1 MSWVEEL
8 ERVYDICEGTHD
20 GHEAPVIMFH
30 ILDKAHITIS
40 LNKDGTI
47 PTTGFAD
54 TVSDSDAEIIV
65 PITEESGAKSGTGS
79 QPRPLFDEI
88 KYLAGDCH
96 KFFPNIQEAF
106 FQNYISNLKKW
117 AESDYCTEEV
127 RAVYKYLSKG
137 TLLQDL
143 IDCNFINTDS
153 NGNIPLKITKGK
165 KGKLNVKSDIEKCKV
180 HFRVGGKP
188 LWKDEETQRCFIEYT
203 QSLCTEKSLCYGSG
217 KQQKPASKSIYAVG
231 TAKLISADSRTFNEN
246 FTGRFKD
253 SKEAFSLGYET
264 SSKIHN
270 SLKWLLNKSVRI
282 GNICVIVWESAL
294 MFFPKILQSS
304 NSVFDD
310 EDDEYNKEVYEP
322 RLCLKNQ
329 VKQSLFGHNL
339 VYPEDSKI
347 MIMVL
352 ESPQADDVKFQ
363 GRLSMTLYDEY
374 LTSDFLDN
382 VKYWHESISWCPA
395 SNDKSDSFSVYQIAK
410 CAYGIETAASEK
422 RYSKSPT
429 PSEPEPYGIETDA
442 SEKSS
447 KENKKSDK
455 SKSTAND
462 NKKMVL
468 ECKDIEQQQV
478 IKRLLPC
485 IIRRQRIPA
494 DLVSVLFERACSPMR
509 FDLKS
514 GNWNQIVRCACG
526 LIRKQIIEEKGECT
540 MAFDTECR
548 TRDELFGSLLAVADA
563 AEESTFDDNEKGK
576 RFTNAKRYFNSFHL
590 HPSRTWA
597 KIFEAL
603 MPYYRKM
610 NKATYEY
617 IQDEIHS
624 ISSKISREDFANDS
638 PLKPM
643 FLHAYSCQFIKT
655 ELKIKQ
661 LNFKND
667 NYEEE

>member
-8 ERVYDICEGTHD
+8 ERVYDICEGKHD
-20 GHEAPVIMFH
+20 GVEAPVIMFH
-30 ILDKAHITIS
+30 FLDKAHITIS
-40 LNKDGTI
+40 LNKNGTI
-47 PTTGFAD
+47 PTTGFAE
-54 TVSDSDAEIIV
+54 TVSEVGTDAEIIV
-65 PITEESGAKSGTGS
+65 PITEESGAKSGSGS

-88 KYLAGDCH
+88 QYLAGDCYN
-96 KFFPNIQEAF
+96 FFPNVQESF
-106 FQNYISNLKKW
+106 FQDYISNLKEW

-143 IDCNFINTDS
+143 IDCHFINTDS
-153 NGNIPLKITKGK
+153 NGKIPLENKKGK
-165 KGKLNVKSDIEKCKV
+165 KSKPDVKSKQLINNKTSIEKCKV
-180 HFRVGGKP
+180 RFRVGGKP

-217 KQQKPASKSIYAVG
+217 KQQKPASKSIYVKG
-231 TAKLISADSRTFNEN
+231 TAKLISADPRTFNEN
-246 FTGRFKD
+246 FTGRFKG

-270 SLKWLLNKSVRI
+270 SLKWLLKKSVEI
-282 GNICVIVWESAL
+282 GNICIIVWESAL
-294 MFFPKILQSS
+294 KFFPEILESS
-304 NSVFDD
+304 SSFFGENDV
-310 EDDEYNKEVYEP
+310 EVYDAGSY
-322 RLCLKNQ
+322 LKNQ

-352 ESPQADDVKFQ
+352 ESPQANEVKFQ

-382 VKYWHESISWCPA
+382 VRYWHDSISWCPA
-395 SNDKSDSFSVYQIAK
+395 NNDKSDSFSVYQIAK
-410 CAYGIETAASEK
+410 CAYGIETEASEK
-422 RYSKSPT
+422 GT
-429 PSEPEPYGIETDA
+429 
-442 SEKSS
+442 

-455 SKSTAND
+455 SKSTVNA

-563 AEESTFDDNEKGK
+563 AEESTFDNSEKGK
-576 RFTNAKRYFNSFHL
+576 RFTNAKRYFNSFQL
-590 HPSRTWA
+590 HPSRTWT
-597 KIFEAL
+597 KIYEAL
-603 MPYYRKM
+603 IPYYRKM

>member
-8 ERVYDICEGTHD
+8 ERVYDICEGKHD

-30 ILDKAHITIS
+30 LIDKAHITIS

-54 TVSDSDAEIIV
+54 IVSESDDEIIV
-65 PITEESGAKSGTGS
+65 PITEESGAKSGSGS

-88 KYLAGDCH
+88 QYLAGDCYN
-96 KFFPNIQEAF
+96 FFPNVQKSF
-106 FQNYISNLKKW
+106 FDGYISNLKKW
-117 AESDYCTEEV
+117 AESDYCTGEV
-127 RAVYKYLSKG
+127 RAVYNYLSEG
-137 TLLQDL
+137 RLLQDL

-153 NGNIPLKITKGK
+153 SGKIPLNIKKGK
-165 KGKLNVKSDIEKCKV
+165 KDKPDVKSKQLINNKTSIEKCKV
-180 HFRVGGKP
+180 RFRVGGKP
-188 LWKDEETQRCFIEYT
+188 LWKDEETQRCFIKYT

-217 KQQKPASKSIYAVG
+217 KQQRPASKSIYAVG
-231 TAKLISADSRTFNEN
+231 TAKLISADHRTFNEN
-246 FTGRFKD
+246 FTGRFEG

-270 SLKWLLNKSVRI
+270 SLKWLLNKSVKI

-294 MFFPKILQSS
+294 KFFPKILESS
-304 NSVFDD
+304 SSFFG
-310 EDDEYNKEVYEP
+310 EDDEAVYDAGSY
-322 RLCLKNQ
+322 LKNQ
-329 VKQSLFGHNL
+329 VQKSLFGHTL

-352 ESPQADDVKFQ
+352 ESPQTKDRTFK

-382 VKYWHESISWCPA
+382 VRYWHDSISWC
-395 SNDKSDSFSVYQIAK
+395 SKNNDKSDSFSVYQIAK
-410 CAYGIETAASEK
+410 CAYGIESEASDK
-422 RYSKSPT
+422 GTK
-429 PSEPEPYGIETDA
+429 G
-442 SEKSS
+442 
-447 KENKKSDK
+447 NKKSDK

-468 ECKDIEQQQV
+468 ECKYIEQQQV

-514 GNWNQIVRCACG
+514 DNWNQIVSCACG

-548 TRDELFGSLLAVADA
+548 NRDYLFGSLLAIADA

-590 HPSRTWA
+590 HPSRTWT
-597 KIFEAL
+597 KIYEAL
-603 MPYYRKM
+603 IPYYRKM
-610 NKATYEY
+610 NKATSEY
-617 IQDEIHS
+617 VRGEIFKFS
-624 ISSKISREDFANDS
+624 EKMSREDFENDN
-638 PLKPM
+638 PLKPI
-643 FLHAYSCQFIKT
+643 FLHAYSCQFRET
-655 ELKIKQ
+655 ELTIKQ
-661 LNFKND
+661 LNSKNN